1 MQLVREEQKIHHPLG
16 RRFTIIL
23 SLFSLI
29 SPLSECFLIE
39 LSKATAFSSPQKSCS
54 LATNYY
60 YTSVTPQGQ
69 SQGDLEEQNEMGNM
83 LH

>member
-1 MQLVREEQKIHHPLG
+1 M
-16 RRFTIIL
+16 
-23 SLFSLI
+23 FSHGI
-29 SPLSECFLIE
+29 V
-39 LSKATAFSSPQKSCS
+39 KSYS
-54 LATNYY
+54 VFKPPEKLQSGYY